1 MCLKG
6 LAIDQGIYMELKEP
20 NMCRCLDIQA
30 PGSYTIAR
38 IIESDYSV
46 VDRHHFASLIY
57 SSSERMKCT
66 SDHDHLKLG
75 SCDFLS
81 KPHPAAE

>member
-38 IIESDYSV
+38 IIQPDY
-46 VDRHHFASLIY
+46 
-57 SSSERMKCT
+57 
-66 SDHDHLKLG
+66 
-75 SCDFLS
+75 
-81 KPHPAAE
+81 